1 MPTNLAIDDALL
13 SRAQKLAGLKTKRE
27 TVDQALREFIDRR
40 RRLKAVK
47 AFGTIDFA
55 EGFDHKKLRIR

>member
-13 SRAQKLAGLKTKRE
+13 SKAKKIAQLKTKRE
-27 TVDQALREFIDRR
+27 TVEQALRELIDRR
-40 RRLKAVK
+40 LRLRAIE

-55 EGFDHKKLRIR
+55 PRFDHKKHRRK